1 MDIVTVGDEGFV
13 LGFEVAGIKH
23 SYRTD
28 KGKDANNVFEDLLR
42 NSDIGIAITEKKTFD
57 MLSERMKERV
67 MTSVKPTF
75 VVLSFDVG
83 AEENLKMMIKR
94 SLGVDLW

>member
-1 MDIVTVGDEGFV
+1 MDIVTVGDENFV
-13 LGFEVAGIKH
+13 LGFEIAGIKN
-23 SYRTD
+23 SFVVDR
-28 KGKDANNVFEDLLR
+28 GNANETFEKILGD
-42 NSDIGIAITEKKTFD
+42 SSIGIAVTDKSAFAMLNERIREKI
-57 MLSERMKERV
+57 

-75 VVLSFDVG
+75 VILSFDVE

>member
-1 MDIVTVGDEGFV
+1 MDIVTVGDENFV
-13 LGFEVAGIKH
+13 LGFEITGVKNSFIVN
-23 SYRTD
+23 SSN
-28 KGKDANNVFEDLLR
+28 ANETFENVLG
-42 NSDIGIAITEKKTFD
+42 NSNIGIAITDKKTFAT
-57 MLSERMKERV
+57 LNERTKEKV

-75 VVLSFDVG
+75 VILSFDME